1 MLGLVQLC
9 RRKWFIMAL
18 TFCRLAFFSFVL
30 FSAEGLRNP
39 RGVAGDVLPPPYPV
53 VNVHVPEPVAS
64 EDDLKSAA
72 TANQHRQ
79 DSLLK
84 LEEGLSFVEKQTLAT
99 MTTLAQEVKH
109 VADLLGSGMAA

>member
-1 MLGLVQLC
+1 M
-9 RRKWFIMAL
+9 
-18 TFCRLAFFSFVL
+18 
-30 FSAEGLRNP
+30 RNP